1 MYDVVTPCEKV
12 RGKEKIKSAVSRMV
26 YVYVLRVCNGSK
38 WKGRQWKGT
47 LYFRWII
54 SLKVIIVLLPEWNRT
69 TLELLLRPMA
79 VYIHNSSGRVWLV
92 LPDEAYV
99 YHYSLICLQTCQ
111 QIEFTSLKIIVKI
124 CEIWCDNWACLFR
137 IIWKFCPLSKFNGSN
152 FKPGAIVVC
161 SIET

>member
-1 MYDVVTPCEKV
+1 
-12 RGKEKIKSAVSRMV
+12 MV

-38 WKGRQWKGT
+38 WKGRQWKGM
-47 LYFRWII
+47 LYFQWII
-54 SLKVIIVLLPEWNRT
+54 SLKVIIVLPPEWNRT

-137 IIWKFCPLSKFNGSN
+137 IIWKFCPLWKIQWFQLQTRSNRCLQHWNLRNYLYGFNDQEN
-152 FKPGAIVVC
+152 
-161 SIET
+161 